1 MTARVADLHRPLY
14 ARMLRLT
21 YIQPGGV
28 LCFVFFEGTI
38 ALALLL
44 SLAELVNWWSVV
56 LLPLCVAGIVK
67 INDVVAG
74 ALARSDVTR
83 RIPLR
88 RKPSAR
94 GTAAVP
100 AARRKSS
107 ADLDLDA
114 PTEVIAPIPGGRAA
128 RRKATNQRRFVPAAG
143 GRSTEHRA

>member
-1 MTARVADLHRPLY
+1 MTARAPELHRPLY
-14 ARMLRLT
+14 TRMLRLT

-28 LCFVFFEGTI
+28 LCFLFFEGTI

-44 SLAELVNWWSVV
+44 SLADLVNWWSVV
-56 LLPLCVAGIVK
+56 LLPLCVAGLVK

-88 RKPSAR
+88 RRPAAR

-100 AARRKSS
+100 AARRKEL
-107 ADLDLDA
+107 ADLDA

-128 RRKATNQRRFVPAAG
+128 RRRATNQRRFAPAST
-143 GRSTEHRA
+143 GRSPEQRP

>member
-1 MTARVADLHRPLY
+1 MTARVAELHRPLY

-28 LCFVFFEGTI
+28 LCFLFFEGTI

-44 SLAELVNWWSVV
+44 SLADLVNWWSVV
-56 LLPLCVAGIVK
+56 LVPLCVAALVK
-67 INDVVAG
+67 INDIVAG

-88 RKPSAR
+88 LRPSAR
-94 GTAAVP
+94 GTATVP

-107 ADLDLDA
+107 DDLDA
-114 PTEVIAPIPGGRAA
+114 PTEVITPIPGGRAA

-143 GRSTEHRA
+143 GRSPDHRS